1 MVDLQPKGEFNGGQQ
16 GGSEMS
22 ALQMP
27 VYWIFLEK
35 FQFLSVPFSP
45 FLSDATH
52 ILYLKTNKE
61 KGQGAQGR
69 SETSAQGTSSHFLIL
84 CKKPHQTQHKKTQ
97 TKPQTNTPPKQTIE
111 EKPTPTYQKP
121 TAALS
126 PAFSGFEENNLF
138 CSLLHLI
145 ASADLPS

>member
-1 MVDLQPKGEFNGGQQ
+1 
-16 GGSEMS
+16 MS

-61 KGQGAQGR
+61 KGQGAKGGQKHQLKG
-69 SETSAQGTSSHFLIL
+69 QVVIFLS
-84 CKKPHQTQHKKTQ
+84 CAKNPTKHNTKKPKQ
-97 TKPQTNTPPKQTIE
+97 NPKQTPHPN
-111 EKPTPTYQKP
+111 KQ
-121 TAALS
+121 
-126 PAFSGFEENNLF
+126 
-138 CSLLHLI
+138 
-145 ASADLPS
+145 